1 MDLEQKEKQA
11 WAKLAFLG
19 MTYPMSGA
27 LPGMSY
33 DKGGPVKEDGFLT
46 DKKGKAYAKVHK
58 GEEVIPAD
66 KAKEMRAE
74 KKKGK
79 KQLAFSPKYDND
91 PRLKGGQSKL
101 PDRVQKGILEK
112 AAESRR
118 NAALITAALLKA
130 AE

>member
-11 WAKLAFLG
+11 WAKLAYGG
-19 MTYPMSGA
+19 MSYPMSGA
-27 LPGMSY
+27 LPQHMRSMK
-33 DKGGPVKEDGFLT
+33 DGGTVKKTGPHFL
-46 DKKGKAYAKVHK
+46 HK

-66 KAKEMRAE
+66 KAKKMRAE
-74 KKKGK
+74 KKESEK
-79 KQLAFSPKYDND
+79 KKSKKELAFTDKYDND

-118 NAALITAALLKA
+118 NAILITAALLNA